1 MTKRASREPERP
13 RRFHRSFQMGRPEP
27 TTLALA
33 SWCARTGGRRPFSE
47 GATAPVCSWLHT
59 NWRAPPRLL
68 LRRTEF
74 LPRQESFA
82 SLHILT
88 RRASEG
94 SEALPS
100 LARRVRMSFFG
111 ARVIIPFFP
120 FRWFRLSEQIDRRG
134 RNGRNSVLRLPGY
147 GSWGRAR
154 TGSWLCTNWRAPTN
168 SWSSVGRPLQEAY
181 LRGETVGL
189 LRSPSRSTRGLGR
202 ASRPVVQRPRQGS
215 LEPPYLTIYLLVQA

>member
-13 RRFHRSFQMGRPEP
+13 RRFHRQSGWGDRNRQLP
-27 TTLALA
+27 LALA
-33 SWCARTGGRRPFSE
+33 SWCTRTGGRRPLSE
-47 GATAPVCSWLHT
+47 GATALVCSWLHT
-59 NWRAPPRLL
+59 NRRATTRLL

-134 RNGRNSVLRLPGY
+134 RNGMNSVLRLPGY
-147 GSWGRAR
+147 GSWVRAR
-154 TGSWLCTNWRAPTN
+154 TGSWLCTNRRAPTN
-168 SWSSVGRPLQEAY
+168 SWSPVGRPLQEAY
-181 LRGETVGL
+181 PRGETVGL
-189 LRSPSRSTRGLGR
+189 LRSPFRSLRGEVVPLGR
-202 ASRPVVQRPRQGS
+202 WCTIRDGGIRSPR
-215 LEPPYLTIYLLVQA
+215 T

>member
-1 MTKRASREPERP
+1 MTTRVSKEPERP

-27 TTLALA
+27 TTPPALA

-59 NWRAPPRLL
+59 NWRATPRLL

-74 LPRQESFA
+74 
-82 SLHILT
+82 
-88 RRASEG
+88 
-94 SEALPS
+94 
-100 LARRVRMSFFG
+100 
-111 ARVIIPFFP
+111 IPFFP

-134 RNGRNSVLRLPGY
+134 RNGMNSVLRLPGY

-168 SWSSVGRPLQEAY
+168 SWSPVGRPLQEAY
-181 LRGETVGL
+181 PRGETVGF
-189 LRSPSRSTRGLGR
+189 LRSPFRSTRGLGR
-202 ASRPVVQRPRQGS
+202 ASRPVVHHPRRGNS
-215 LEPPYLTIYLLVQA
+215 EPPYLTIYLLVQA